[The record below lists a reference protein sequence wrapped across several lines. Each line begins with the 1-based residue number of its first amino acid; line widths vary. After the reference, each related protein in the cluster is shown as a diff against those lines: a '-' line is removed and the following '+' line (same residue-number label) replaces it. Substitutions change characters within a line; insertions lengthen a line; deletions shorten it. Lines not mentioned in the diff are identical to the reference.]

1 MVSPTDHTTFARA
14 VGHIEKM
21 KNRLDPRHKKREET
35 IKSLF
40 SISFQPKKNL
50 KSPSKATLVGKVVA
64 KQEKIDEI
72 ISNAA
77 SEWPIKQ
84 INRIDLAVLRLAIFE
99 LIFEP
104 TEPSKVVIDEAIE
117 LAKSF
122 GSEKSP
128 GFING
133 VLGTVLKDYGQQ

>member
-1 MVSPTDHTTFARA
+1 VVNPTDHTTFARA
-14 VGHIEKM
+14 VEHIEKM

-40 SISFQPKKNL
+40 SISFQPKKL
-50 KSPSKATLVGKVVA
+50 KSTSKATLAGKIA
-64 KQEKIDEI
+64 SKQEKIDKI

-77 SEWPIKQ
+77 PEWPLKQ

-104 TEPSKVVIDEAIE
+104 SEPSKVVIDEAIE